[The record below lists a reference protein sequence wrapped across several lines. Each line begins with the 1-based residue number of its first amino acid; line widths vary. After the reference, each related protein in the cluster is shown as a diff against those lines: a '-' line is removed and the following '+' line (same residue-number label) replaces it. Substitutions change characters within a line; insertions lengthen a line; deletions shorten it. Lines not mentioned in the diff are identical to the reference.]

1 MTVLIRCN
9 ASTVVGYGHLTRCRA
24 LAQALRR
31 QGYACVMVG
40 PDTADAR
47 PEDQDIFSDWIPVPD
62 WPSANDDANRLVDLA
77 RRLDACWAV
86 LDDYRVDESYQLTV
100 RAAGLRWVQFDGTA
114 RKPLWADLI
123 VNANP
128 AAHPEAY
135 ANVLRNPETQ
145 LLLGPRYAI
154 LRPEFASV
162 APRDPPRPVKR
173 ILVTFGGG
181 DDRGAIKFVLST
193 LLPETPSSVDF
204 LVISG
209 SRNPSNPS
217 LVEWVEAYGQHRV
230 NLHIDPPQVA
240 PLFMSCD
247 LAIMAGGMTTY
258 EAACCGLPM
267 ILIAVADNQLAQSLA
282 WASQG
287 AAIHLGSFNVL
298 NPSLIKSKFRD
309 TYSDASK
316 LLNLAKSASMLID
329 AHGANRVAKTIIEK
343 TLGET

>member
-1 MTVLIRCN
+1 MTVVFRCN
-9 ASTVVGYGHLTRCRA
+9 ASPVVGYGHLTRCRA
-24 LAQALRR
+24 LAQALLR
-31 QGYACVMVG
+31 QGETCVMVG
-40 PDTADAR
+40 PDAADAR

-62 WPSANDDANRLVDLA
+62 WPSANEDATRLVDLA

-86 LDDYRVDESYQLTV
+86 LDDYRVDENHQLTL

-128 AAHPEAY
+128 AAHPEDY
-135 ANVLRNPETQ
+135 ANVLRNPETR

-162 APRDPPRPVKR
+162 VPRDPHRPVRR

-193 LLPETPSSVDF
+193 LLPETPSTIEF

-209 SRNPSNPS
+209 ARNPRNPS
-217 LVEWVEAYGQHRV
+217 LIEWIERCGQGRV
-230 NLHIDPPQVA
+230 RLHIDPPQVA
-240 PLFMSCD
+240 PLFLSCD
-247 LAIMAGGMTTY
+247 LAVMAGGTTTY

-267 ILIAVADNQLAQSLA
+267 ILLTIANNQVPQSRA
-282 WASQG
+282 WATSGIAEYIGDLYNIGPQHLLDPFRRLYTTSPTCQSMAINGRKTVDGAGAHRMSQQ
-287 AAIHLGSFNVL
+287 F
-298 NPSLIKSKFRD
+298 
-309 TYSDASK
+309 SDRKVRS
-316 LLNLAKSASMLID
+316 
-329 AHGANRVAKTIIEK
+329 
-343 TLGET
+343 